1 MTFFAAA
8 FVLALL
14 SAGQQP
20 QPAQHIEPAPVDLDD
35 LTVQGASRREAARQF
50 VSRVATAPAGAR
62 LGRWNSSIC
71 VSVANLKAP
80 HGQMLADRIGDIAD
94 GLGIR
99 VGEPG
104 CTPNVLVIGTD
115 DGAVTASALVEGWR
129 RRFRPPIDNTN
140 MGLAALERFKT
151 SNAPVRWW
159 HISLPV
165 SVDTGQLAARVAGG
179 NPPSLGSR
187 NLSRMRSPLRYDM
200 NSATVVIDMTRAGG
214 VSLPALLDYTAMVVL
229 AQVDPRSDY
238 SDQPTV
244 LNLFNDPEGVTA
256 MTDWDHSYLQAL
268 YEAEPDRSS
277 ARAQEAAVAQRL
289 ESGRSRAASASE
301 DREPN

>member
-8 FVLALL
+8 FAFGLL
-14 SAGQQP
+14 SATP
-20 QPAQHIEPAPVDLDD
+20 QTVEPPPVDLDD
-35 LTVQGASRREAARQF
+35 VTVLGISRREAARQF

-62 LGRWNSSIC
+62 LGRWNTPIC

-80 HGQMLADRIGDIAD
+80 YGQMLADRIGDIAD
-94 GLGIR
+94 GLGVR

-104 CTPNVLVIGTD
+104 CSPNVLVIGTD
-115 DGAVTASALVEGWR
+115 DGSATASALVEGWR

-140 MGLAALERFKT
+140 MGLAALDRFKT
-151 SNAPVRWW
+151 SDAPVRWW

-165 SVDTGQLAARVAGG
+165 SVDTGQLAARVAGDE
-179 NPPSLGSR
+179 PTVTASR
-187 NLSRMRSPLRYDM
+187 NVSRMRSPLRYDLR
-200 NSATVVIDMTRAGG
+200 SATVVIDMTKTVG
-214 VSLPALLDYTAMVVL
+214 VTLPALLDYTAMVVL

-244 LNLFNDPEGVTA
+244 LNLFNDPEGVTG

-289 ESGRSRAASASE
+289 ESGRSRATSASE
-301 DREPN
+301 EPEPN